1 MIRHLPN
8 ALTLLNALFGC
19 IALVF
24 AFNDDLIGVLVCVTV
39 SLVADLLDGALARVL
54 KVDSTL
60 GKELDSLADA
70 ISFGVLPGVLMYQLL
85 IGHGSWVAYFGFII
99 ALASILRLAKF
110 NLDTRQ
116 SDSFLGLATP
126 ANTIF
131 FLGYTWLLHDNPDIE
146 ILHSLWLKISLIIVM
161 SFLMLSEIPL
171 IKINSFHLSS
181 PSGQLVLILLFT
193 SIPIL
198 YFLQIGGLSVCVIL
212 YILLS
217 LLLRKRNS

>member
-19 IALVF
+19 VALVF
-24 AFNDDLIGVLVCVTV
+24 AFNDDLRGVLVCVAM
-39 SLVADLLDGALARVL
+39 SLLADLLDGAVARAL
-54 KVDSTL
+54 KVDSAL

-85 IGHGSWVAYFGFII
+85 IEQGTWIAFLGFFIT
-99 ALASILRLAKF
+99 LASILRLAKF

-116 SDSFLGLATP
+116 SDYFLGLATP

-131 FLGYTWLLHDNPDIE
+131 FLGYIWLLSDNPDSE
-146 ILHSLWLKISLIIVM
+146 ILHRLWLKITLIIVM

-181 PSGQLVLILLFT
+181 PSGQLILILLFT

-198 YFLQIGGLSVCVIL
+198 YFLQIGGLSLCVIL

-217 LLLRKRNS
+217 LLLRKRVS